1 MNDQV
6 KYLIKVVLIFF
17 CAISLIDLM
26 QVQSFEF
33 KNILNLLSSNVSCAL
48 FFALIYEKWLWQYD
62 FFHQIKNIN
71 GDYCGE
77 ISFERN
83 KNFETKLADVKIKQ
97 SLLSTRVTLKTD
109 EITSTTIS
117 SVILKENDAQILYYT
132 YVINPKNMYSKK
144 NPIHHGTC
152 RFLLDDTKNISGTYW
167 GSTKTNG
174 DIILTKK

>member
-1 MNDQV
+1 MSNQV

-17 CAISLIDLM
+17 CAISLFDFM
-26 QVQSFEF
+26 QIKSYEF
-33 KNILNLLSSNVSCAL
+33 NDILNLLSSNISIAL
-48 FFALIYEKWLWQYD
+48 FAAVIYEKWIWKYD
-62 FFHQIKNIN
+62 IFHKIKNIN

-77 ISFERN
+77 ISYERN
-83 KNFETKLADVKIKQ
+83 KNFETKSADVKIKQ
-97 SLLSTRVTLKTD
+97 SFLSTRVTLKTD

-132 YVINPKNMYSKK
+132 YVINPKNMFSKK

-152 RFLLDDTKNISGTYW
+152 RFLLDDTKKISGTYW

-174 DIILTKK
+174 DIVFTKK